1 VKSVYVMSDRYFFRL
16 MRRYHEVVYRGCG
29 EAIKVGDKV
38 LSIND
43 SSACKLYHFDC
54 WNGLFINI

>member
-1 VKSVYVMSDRYFFRL
+1 MSDRYFFRL